1 MYTITILVLSYK
13 RSTFA
18 SRTARVKSIK
28 IDISE
33 VEKSALYRS
42 KTWPAK
48 GGWIERKIKNWYRE
62 AMPVP

>member
-13 RSTFA
+13 ASTFA

-42 KTWPAK
+42 KTWPPK
-48 GGWIERKIKNWYRE
+48 GRWIERKIKE
-62 AMPVP
+62 LV

>member
-13 RSTFA
+13 ASTFA

-42 KTWPAK
+42 KT
-48 GGWIERKIKNWYRE
+48 
-62 AMPVP
+62 

>member
-13 RSTFA
+13 GSTFA

-42 KTWPAK
+42 KT
-48 GGWIERKIKNWYRE
+48 
-62 AMPVP
+62 